1 MLISSAMFCSSS
13 TTSTRRGDPST
24 RVSSMATSVTTSA
37 VSFLWPRC
45 PGVTTFSEPLHSIAT
60 ARASTMDAMSDT
72 DQTSTREPEPPRP
85 PPAQPASAAPYDVQH
100 AVPPAYAAPA
110 KERFLDRMLDM
121 RAVIA
126 VALAAL
132 IIGGLSGF
140 LLGEHT
146 GGGDDRFGRG
156 GPGGF
161 PGGFQPGQGA
171 PGQQGQP
178 PFGQP
183 PMR

>member
-1 MLISSAMFCSSS
+1 M
-13 TTSTRRGDPST
+13 
-24 RVSSMATSVTTSA
+24 
-37 VSFLWPRC
+37 
-45 PGVTTFSEPLHSIAT
+45 SES
-60 ARASTMDAMSDT
+60 
-72 DQTSTREPEPPRP
+72 DQTSTLDPPAPP
-85 PPAQPASAAPYDVQH
+85 PPAQPAQPAPAAHD
-100 AVPPAYAAPA
+100 ATYAAPT
-110 KERFLDRMLDM
+110 KPRFLDQVLGM

-161 PGGFQPGQGA
+161 PGGQGFRGGPQGM
-171 PGQQGQP
+171 PGQQGQQG
-178 PFGQP
+178 FGQGQTTP
-183 PMR
+183 

>member
-1 MLISSAMFCSSS
+1 
-13 TTSTRRGDPST
+13 
-24 RVSSMATSVTTSA
+24 
-37 VSFLWPRC
+37 
-45 PGVTTFSEPLHSIAT
+45 
-60 ARASTMDAMSDT
+60 MSDS
-72 DQTSTREPEPPRP
+72 DQTSPREPEPASTQAPVAT
-85 PPAQPASAAPYDVQH
+85 AQATA
-100 AVPPAYAAPA
+100 PPAYAVPAAPA
-110 KERFLDRMLDM
+110 RQRFIDRVVDM

-140 LLGEHT
+140 ILGEHT
-146 GGGDDRFGRG
+146 GGDDDRFGRG
-156 GPGGF
+156 GPRGF

-178 PFGQP
+178 PFGQGQ